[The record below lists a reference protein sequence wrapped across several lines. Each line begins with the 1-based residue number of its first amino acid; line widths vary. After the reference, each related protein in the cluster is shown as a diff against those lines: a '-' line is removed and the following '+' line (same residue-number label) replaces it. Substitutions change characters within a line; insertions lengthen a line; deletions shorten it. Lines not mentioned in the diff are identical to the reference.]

1 MVCDAPGSSVPLLES
16 SVIQLELESGAAC
29 QVSAWPLL
37 LEITN
42 CCCCDVASTFIVPKS
57 RLVGVTVGGD
67 VVGGTPGWGLPG
79 AGLPAKIPG
88 LSTGIATSA
97 TTIKRQTTKIARRFE
112 PRRGGGGCTITG

>member
-1 MVCDAPGSSVPLLES
+1 MVCDVTGASVPLLGS

-67 VVGGTPGWGLPG
+67 VVAGVVATG
-79 AGLPAKIPG
+79 AGVV
-88 LSTGIATSA
+88 GIGAGAVVSVG
-97 TTIKRQTTKIARRFE
+97 F
-112 PRRGGGGCTITG
+112 GCEVSVGFGCEVTV